1 MEVTIQPYKYKAYN
15 AKGRPIRGVVSAA
28 NEVDLYNQLQGA
40 GMELVSCTPISA
52 KSGGGLALFRP
63 KVKVRDL
70 IQFFMHLQQMQGAG
84 VPMLESLADVRDSAE
99 NQTLKDIMT
108 DVHRNVSD
116 GSSLSE
122 ALAAYP
128 KVFSNLYISLIQA
141 GEETGDLELSYTQLI
156 KYLKW
161 IDEMQSK
168 IRKATRY
175 PTILLLTVILTVTV
189 MMGFVVPQ
197 IVGFIKNLGQELPFY
212 TTSLM
217 ATSEFFQEF
226 WWAILSAP
234 VIAAVAYKAI
244 RKNSEGFAY
253 QMDTLWLRFPI
264 MGPLIRK
271 ISIARYAQT
280 FGALFSSGI
289 DVINCLRSA
298 QQTVTNLAL
307 LEALDVVQSQVQSG
321 SPLSAAFGASG
332 EFPTMVTRMIKIG
345 EESGNLTP
353 VLNQVSEFYTKDVDE
368 AVQGLITMIEPMLT
382 LLLGI
387 MILWIAVA
395 VFGPIYSSFENI
407 DF

>member
-1 MEVTIQPYKYKAYN
+1 MEVAIQPYKYKAYN

-28 NEVDLYNQLQGA
+28 NEVDLYNQLQAA
-40 GMELVSCTPISA
+40 GMELVSCTPVSA
-52 KSGGGLALFRP
+52 KSGGGIALFRP

-141 GEETGDLELSYTQLI
+141 GEETGDLELSYSQLI
-156 KYLKW
+156 IYLKW
-161 IDEMQSK
+161 VDEMQSK
-168 IRKATRY
+168 IKKATRY
-175 PTILLLTVILTVTV
+175 PTILLVTVVLTVTV
-189 MMGFVVPQ
+189 MMGYVVPE

-212 TTSLM
+212 TTALM
-217 ATSEFFQEF
+217 STSEFFQQF

-234 VIAAVAYKAI
+234 IVAAFAYKVI

-264 MGPLIRK
+264 AGPLIRK

-289 DVINCLRSA
+289 DVLNCLRSA

-307 LEALDVVQSQVQSG
+307 LEALEVVQSQVQSG
-321 SPLSAAFGASG
+321 SPLSSAFGSSG

-382 LLLGI
+382 LLLGV

>member
-40 GMELVSCTPISA
+40 GMELVSCTPVSA
-52 KSGGGLALFRP
+52 KTGGGIALFRP

-156 KYLKW
+156 IYLKW
-161 IDEMQSK
+161 LDEMQSK
-168 IRKATRY
+168 IKKATRY
-175 PTILLLTVILTVTV
+175 PTILLVTVILTITV
-189 MMGFVVPQ
+189 MMGYVVPE

-212 TTSLM
+212 TTALM
-217 ATSEFFQEF
+217 STSEFFQEF

-234 VIAAVAYKAI
+234 ILAAIGYKVV

-264 MGPLIRK
+264 AGPLIRK

-289 DVINCLRSA
+289 DVLNCLRSA

-321 SPLSAAFGASG
+321 SPLSTAFGASG

-382 LLLGI
+382 LLLGV